1 MKPVV
6 DIVVISL
13 ISPLKVGVYK
23 DNQLIKKHVSQEYTS
38 DALPIIFKNI
48 LENFTCR
55 RVFFA
60 RGPGSFMAIKITYIF
75 LKTLSISKKIE
86 LFGCDGFNFNNN
98 SPIKASRKMYFVKKD
113 DKIETQFFDQ
123 EQTCEFI
130 LPKVVEL
137 KNFTKDIEPLYILP
151 AV

>member
-1 MKPVV
+1 
-6 DIVVISL
+6 
-13 ISPLKVGVYK
+13 
-23 DNQLIKKHVSQEYTS
+23 
-38 DALPIIFKNI
+38 
-48 LENFTCR
+48 
-55 RVFFA
+55 
-60 RGPGSFMAIKITYIF
+60 MAIKITYIF